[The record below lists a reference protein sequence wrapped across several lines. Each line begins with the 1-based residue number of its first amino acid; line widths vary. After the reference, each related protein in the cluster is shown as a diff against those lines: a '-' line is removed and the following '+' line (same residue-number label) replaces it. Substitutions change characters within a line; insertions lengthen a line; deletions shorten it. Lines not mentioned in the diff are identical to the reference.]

1 MQGSVRDTI
10 SLFLCV
16 YIQYVRTYIHTV
28 RIHTCTLHVYTYV
41 YTQRKSQSM
50 DLMEVITP
58 TLLPNAS
65 PPLPPQRD
73 LMHICPPPPTH
84 SCTLAHPHPHYTH
97 STHPPTCTT
106 SCFSISMK
114 VRQMSKASCLVLGLP
129 LKAFATSPGT
139 TSPHTLQTWSRAQ
152 HFTHTRARKV
162 HICWRKNSQ
171 QIIAYTST

>member
-16 YIQYVRTYIHTV
+16 YIRTYIHTV
-28 RIHTCTLHVYTYV
+28 RIHTCAL
-41 YTQRKSQSM
+41 
-50 DLMEVITP
+50 
-58 TLLPNAS
+58 
-65 PPLPPQRD
+65 
-73 LMHICPPPPTH
+73 PPPTH
-84 SCTLAHPHPHYTH
+84 SCTLAHPHPHPHYTH
-97 STHPPTCTT
+97 TTHPPTCTT

-152 HFTHTRARKV
+152 HFTHTHTHTHTHTQVR
-162 HICWRKNSQ
+162 HIHVTLVKHLTKATR
-171 QIIAYTST
+171 QIIAYLSSTTP